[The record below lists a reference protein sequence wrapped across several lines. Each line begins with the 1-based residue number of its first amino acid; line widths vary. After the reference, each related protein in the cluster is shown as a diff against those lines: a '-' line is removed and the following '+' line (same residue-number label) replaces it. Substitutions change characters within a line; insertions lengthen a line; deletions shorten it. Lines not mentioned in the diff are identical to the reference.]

1 MAAKGIGEIMKDA
14 FGIEISKATKPGG
27 PGDKKKTKYA
37 ASAYGGA
44 TVGSIVGRTVGPR
57 AHKTTTHSVYDQT
70 NKQIIRQLPLIHS
83 AVNNNKRLKNRAGVL
98 FDVYRGMLKVP
109 GSKALYA
116 ADIVGSVVGAGAGAA
131 AYAHHRNKKYG
142 KVSKSFDAFGVE
154 RIAKAYPNP
163 NEKGIKA
170 TARRAYH
177 TVKNPRDVFATEASR
192 AAQFKEGA
200 DRIRRLKTADVA
212 IESVAE
218 GYGMPKAEL
227 NSPQFT
233 TAKDKQIKEI
243 SSIKST
249 SRKRATTARAVAKLT
264 LRGKGIPRVGM

>member
-1 MAAKGIGEIMKDA
+1 MAAKGIGEIMK
-14 FGIEISKATKPGG
+14 
-27 PGDKKKTKYA
+27 
-37 ASAYGGA
+37 
-44 TVGSIVGRTVGPR
+44 
-57 AHKTTTHSVYDQT
+57 
-70 NKQIIRQLPLIHS
+70 
-83 AVNNNKRLKNRAGVL
+83 
-98 FDVYRGMLKVP
+98 
-109 GSKALYA
+109 
-116 ADIVGSVVGAGAGAA
+116 
-131 AYAHHRNKKYG
+131 
-142 KVSKSFDAFGVE
+142 DAFGVE